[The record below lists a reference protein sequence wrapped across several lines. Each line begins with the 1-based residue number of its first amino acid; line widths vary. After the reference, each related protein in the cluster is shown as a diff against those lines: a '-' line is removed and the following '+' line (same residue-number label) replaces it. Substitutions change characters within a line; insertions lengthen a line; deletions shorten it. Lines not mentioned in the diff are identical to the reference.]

1 MTYSYDRTA
10 ADRHPITIQTVEKFI
25 NGQRTYM
32 DLDDHGSNYLNYST
46 RENGDVDDERPG
58 REDVQH
64 AKALRKALEAEFGAA
79 IKVGVEIIDEWVH
92 LDVRLSRLLEATLEF
107 HEVGNLRVQQ
117 VVGRDGLIWQVYE
130 LMHQRWEH
138 TFSVA
143 GEKTWQEAMREA
155 RRRGAKA

>member
-25 NGQRTYM
+25 NGRTYM

-46 RENGDVDDERPG
+46 RDNGDDERPG

-92 LDVRLSRLLEATLEF
+92 LDVQL
-107 HEVGNLRVQQ
+107 V
-117 VVGRDGLIWQVYE
+117 
-130 LMHQRWEH
+130 
-138 TFSVA
+138 
-143 GEKTWQEAMREA
+143 
-155 RRRGAKA
+155 